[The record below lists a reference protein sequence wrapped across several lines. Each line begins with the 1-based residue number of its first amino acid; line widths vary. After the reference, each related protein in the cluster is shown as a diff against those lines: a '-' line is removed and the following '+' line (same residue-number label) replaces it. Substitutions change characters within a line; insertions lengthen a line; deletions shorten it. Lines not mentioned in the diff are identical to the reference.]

1 MAARRLVLDRSLA
14 KSDVAQAGMAA
25 RRVKIR
31 IRGAAFNRMY
41 AESPAL
47 VLKMDAL
54 SLLPRREVLP
64 RAVRYRA
71 GAEKYAAPYPLSSL
85 QCRVWNCTFPALS
98 SPDMGIKIA
107 YRLF

>member
-54 SLLPRREVLP
+54 S
-64 RAVRYRA
+64 
-71 GAEKYAAPYPLSSL
+71 
-85 QCRVWNCTFPALS
+85 FD
-98 SPDMGIKIA
+98 SPDAKY
-107 YRLF
+107 YRQPCCTGAGRGKKRRAPIRSLLTAMPRGELHSIPSPLQSGTPDKY